1 MPRRCT
7 SLLSLESVITDLSP
21 TSQARSRR
29 TVLHVRTVVGAG
41 GGADKTTLKS
51 PDYLRDSGYRAAAAY
66 LRSDNDTSFA
76 DIRSRARDWRC
87 PLFEVTDRGLLDLAV
102 VPKLYAICRRLRV
115 EVWHAHEYKS
125 NIIGLI
131 VGRLL
136 GLKLVSTI
144 HGWVELSPKLNF
156 FYWLDIMALRR
167 YDRVVVVSGD
177 LYDFCLAKG
186 FKRERVRLV
195 QNAIETENYKRKY
208 TPHEARQ
215 RFTLAPRINQPENP
229 IVIGA
234 VGRLSEEKGLDF
246 LIDAFARLYGAHQ
259 DVDLWIAGEGEARSE
274 LETQADNCGVSDRVF
289 FLGQI
294 TDTVGLF
301 ECFDVF
307 CLPSLRE
314 GLPNVLLEALAMEVP
329 VVATT
334 VGGIPA
340 VLNDGVD
347 SKLVTPRSADALA
360 TALQELVEDP
370 DERDR
375 LARAGR
381 LLVEREFDFRVR
393 MQKVIAIYDELFV
406 ADQVPANKTSG
417 D

>member
-1 MPRRCT
+1 MER
-7 SLLSLESVITDLSP
+7 VITDHSP

-51 PDYLRDSGYRAAAAY
+51 PDYLKGSGYRAAAAY
-66 LRSDNDTSFA
+66 LRGDNDTSFA
-76 DIRSRARDWRC
+76 DIRGRAKDWRC
-87 PLFEVTDRGLLDLAV
+87 PLFEVSDRGLLDLAV
-102 VPKLYAICRRLRV
+102 LPKLYAICRRLRV
-115 EVWHAHEYKS
+115 EVWHSHEYKS

-156 FYWLDIMALRR
+156 FYWLDLMALRR
-167 YDRVVVVSGD
+167 YDRIVVVSRD
-177 LYDFCLAKG
+177 LYDFCLSKG
-186 FKRERVRLV
+186 FKRERLRLV
-195 QNAIETENYKRKY
+195 QNAIETEQYQRRR

-215 RFTLAPRINQPENP
+215 RFALAPGTNQPGNP

-234 VGRLSEEKGLDF
+234 VGRLSEEKGLGF
-246 LIDAFARLYGAHQ
+246 LIDAFAQLCKTRD
-259 DVDLWIAGEGEARSE
+259 DVELWIAGEGKARPVLEARATSSG
-274 LETQADNCGVSDRVF
+274 AGDRIV
-289 FLGQI
+289 FLGQV

-314 GLPNVLLEALAMEVP
+314 GLPNTLLEALAMEVP

-340 VLNDGVD
+340 VLHDGVD
-347 SKLVTPRSADALA
+347 SRLVSPRSAVALVA
-360 TALQELVEDP
+360 ALQELAENP
-370 DERDR
+370 DQRGH
-375 LARAGR
+375 LAHAGR
-381 LLVEREFDFRVR
+381 SLVEREFDFRIR
-393 MQKVIAIYDELFV
+393 MDKMIAV
-406 ADQVPANKTSG
+406 
-417 D
+417 